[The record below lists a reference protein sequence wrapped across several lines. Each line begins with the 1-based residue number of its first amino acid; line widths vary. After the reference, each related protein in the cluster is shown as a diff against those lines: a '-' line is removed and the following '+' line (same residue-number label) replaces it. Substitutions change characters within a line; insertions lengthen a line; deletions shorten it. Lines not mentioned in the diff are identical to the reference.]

1 MSLRILVVD
10 DAAIVRNTLRDILT
24 KNNFEVVGEADN
36 GREAVK
42 KYKEFKPDLVIMDIT
57 MPVMNGIEATREIKK
72 INPKANVMMCSV
84 MGQKKMIIEAFI
96 AGAGDFL
103 VKPYKKESVLEK
115 VSKYMK

>member
-1 MSLRILVVD
+1 M
-10 DAAIVRNTLRDILT
+10 
-24 KNNFEVVGEADN
+24 
-36 GREAVK
+36 
-42 KYKEFKPDLVIMDIT
+42 
-57 MPVMNGIEATREIKK
+57 GIEATREIKK

-115 VSKYMK
+115 VSNIENKKRTFMSFFNNNFPILLRKHRPDLLNAAR